1 MSKAPFSNVRVC
13 ESITTLYVCVYF
25 FVGCAAGSGASGF
38 KYLIEWRTSV
48 NIRTLAAATLLLASA
63 GAASAQP
70 YQDPGTPPPPAAPVA
85 PPPDGTLSTT
95 HEVHAVDA
103 YGNRLDK
110 KESTYRNS
118 NGVAQDSQTTTS
130 TVPAPPP
137 PPPVT
142 SSTTTST
149 TTSTVPQ

>member
-1 MSKAPFSNVRVC
+1 MKIHA
-13 ESITTLYVCVYF
+13 
-25 FVGCAAGSGASGF
+25 
-38 KYLIEWRTSV
+38 
-48 NIRTLAAATLLLASA
+48 LAAITLLLGSA

-70 YQDPGTPPPPAAPVA
+70 YQDPGAPPPSAPVA
-85 PPPDGTLSTT
+85 PPPEGTLSTT

-130 TVPAPPP
+130 VVPAPPP

-149 TTSTVPQ
+149 TTSTAPQ